1 MLHNLSR
8 RCLIRHKAPE
18 NTRVYIISMPKTI
31 SSFVVRKDDYYTIC
45 ISDALTPEGRIIAYN
60 HEVDHINNGDFD
72 SNDPTGLIEIRA
84 HRRDREEKT

>member
-18 NTRVYIISMPKTI
+18 NTRVYIIAMPKTI

>member
-18 NTRVYIISMPKTI
+18 NTRVYIVATPPTI
-31 SSFVVRKDDYYTIC
+31 SSFVVRKDGWYTIC

-60 HEVDHINNGDFD
+60 HEVDHITNGDFD
-72 SNDPTGLIEIRA
+72 SDEPTGLIEIRA
-84 HRRDREEKT
+84 HKREKEEWT